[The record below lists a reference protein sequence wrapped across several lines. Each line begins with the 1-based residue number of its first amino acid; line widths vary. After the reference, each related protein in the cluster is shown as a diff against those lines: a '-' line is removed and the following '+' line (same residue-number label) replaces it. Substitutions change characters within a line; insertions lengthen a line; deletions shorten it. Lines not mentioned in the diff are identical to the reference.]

1 MEIKQIKRNFSVDV
15 IEKFVDDDDPE
26 FAYGTTLFL
35 STRPNTHGLNISEE
49 VLRKCA
55 DTIKGKWLVC
65 KVNPYTKDG
74 EAHMMKVYA
83 ERYQKIKTFVLN
95 MIIMATF

>member
-35 STRPNTHGLNISEE
+35 STRPNTHGLVISEE
-49 VLRKCA
+49 VLRNCA

-65 KVNPYTKDG
+65 KVNP
-74 EAHMMKVYA
+74 
-83 ERYQKIKTFVLN
+83 
-95 MIIMATF
+95 